1 MLLKDT
7 ISAISTPLGEGGIG
21 VIRISGPEAL
31 PLALKVFHPFRPSQ
45 NFQPEPWRVYLGK
58 VVDPSSG
65 EVLDQVLLTYF
76 RAPRSYTGEDVVEIS
91 AHGGPMVLRRIL
103 RTLLRLGSRL
113 AEPGEFT
120 KRAFLNGRIDLSQAE
135 AVIDTIKA
143 RTEASATVAVRQ
155 LEGRLAERIKP
166 AREQLLHLLSLLEAT
181 IDFPE
186 EVEEPSRQEVEA
198 LLEEVLQ
205 TVDHLLDSAEA
216 GRIYREGIAVVIAGK
231 PNVGKSSLLNAL
243 LRESRAIVTDIP
255 GTTRDILEEGMNLR
269 GIPLRVIDTA
279 GMREAQDLVEQIGV
293 ERALNSI
300 QSADLVLW
308 VLDRSGPLTS
318 EDRKVAE
325 AVENRKTILVI
336 NKIDQSPAWCLSDLV
351 ESIPLAGSLPKV
363 EVSVMKGIGLDAL
376 EDLIVETVCEG
387 AIEPSQIYVSNLRH
401 INALERARE
410 SLLTALEAN
419 RQQIPLDLLSGE
431 IRSSAEQLAL
441 ITGESVTEEVIEA
454 IFSRFCVGK

>member
-1 MLLKDT
+1 MSEDT
-7 ISAISTPLGEGGIG
+7 IAAISTPLGEGGIG

-31 PLALKVFHPFRPSQ
+31 SIALKVFCPFRRSQ
-45 NFQPEPWRVYLGK
+45 GFRPEPWRVYWGR
-58 VVDPSSG
+58 VVDPSTG
-65 EVLDQVLLTYF
+65 EVLDQVLFTYF

-91 AHGGPMVLRRIL
+91 AHGGPVVLRRIL

-120 KRAFLNGRIDLSQAE
+120 KRAFLNGRMDLSQAE

-155 LEGRLAERIKP
+155 LEGRLAERLKP
-166 AREQLLHLLSLLEAT
+166 AREQLLNLLSLLEAT

-186 EVEEPSRQEVEA
+186 EVEEPSRQEVKT

-205 TVDHLLDSAEA
+205 TVHHLLASAEA
-216 GRIYREGIAVVIAGK
+216 GRVYREGIAVVIAGK

-255 GTTRDILEEGMNLR
+255 GTTRDLLEEGMNLR

-279 GMREAQDLVEQIGV
+279 GMREAQDLVERIGV
-293 ERALNSI
+293 ERARDSI

-308 VLDRSGPLTS
+308 VVDRSSPLTS

-325 AVENRKTILVI
+325 VIEGRRTILVI
-336 NKIDQSPAWCLSDLV
+336 NKIDQPPAWCLSDLS
-351 ESIPLAGSLPKV
+351 EAIPLASSLPKV
-363 EVSVMKGIGLDAL
+363 EVSVTKGVGLSAL

-387 AIEPSQIYVSNLRH
+387 AIEPSQVYVSNLRH
-401 INALERARE
+401 INALEKAKE
-410 SLLTALEAN
+410 ALLTALEAN
-419 RQQIPLDLLSGE
+419 RQQVPLDLLSGE
-431 IRSSAEQLAL
+431 IRSAAEHLAL
-441 ITGESVTEEVIEA
+441 ITGESVTEEVIES